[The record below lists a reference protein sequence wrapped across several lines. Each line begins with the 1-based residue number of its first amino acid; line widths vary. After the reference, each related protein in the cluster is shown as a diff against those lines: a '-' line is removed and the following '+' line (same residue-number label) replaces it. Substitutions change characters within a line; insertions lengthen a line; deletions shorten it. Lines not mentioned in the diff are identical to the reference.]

1 MINDVNKVEIKD
13 DDHLSSEKL
22 NSMGDLYLKKGDRG
36 TAIAYFYRAAS
47 KLPFAQKERA
57 IAIYKKILKISPSEN
72 RAYEE
77 IINIFARVGLIGEEI
92 RYLLSLAHL
101 YHEKGEY
108 NKINSIYRR
117 IRQID
122 PQNVIAEK
130 YFQKGKQFIEE
141 IEISEPGIAKEQG
154 KVESED
160 IEHLTATGNLEQEEA
175 ETVRDEGA
183 VHREDKEAVSKI
195 EDRADKGLFTVTL
208 EESDHGK
215 KPFYA
220 QEQQIYIP
228 IRTKSYKKV
237 FIYTG
242 ISLLLIVGLL
252 AVFAINGK
260 LKYRYEKAPVD
271 NKIEIKTGNY
281 EINVAMISKEMVDE
295 SGMPEV
301 LNQADILENQFYHV
315 SVKAIKG
322 CLPGDFVLSPSKM
335 ISLMKSGGLLEDIKE
350 IKGLNNL
357 SKTIYR
363 SNIAGCGDFSPVFS
377 RFIISHDKELKYAG
391 ISIKGLEKGQPVT
404 VKWK

>member
-77 IINIFARVGLIGEEI
+77 IVNIFARVGLIGEEI

-122 PQNVIAEK
+122 PQNIIAEK
-130 YFQKGKQFIEE
+130 YFRKGKQFIEE
-141 IEISEPGIAKEQG
+141 IDISEPGIAKEQG

-160 IEHLTATGNLEQEEA
+160 IEHLTIPENLEEWAEA
-175 ETVRDEGA
+175 VRDEGD
-183 VHREDKEAVSKI
+183 VHGEGKEAVSRI

-208 EESDHGK
+208 EESDHEK

-228 IRTKSYKKV
+228 VQRKSYKKV
-237 FIYTG
+237 SIYTG
-242 ISLLLIVGLL
+242 ISLLLIVGLV
-252 AVFAINGK
+252 AIFIINGK
-260 LKYRYEKAPVD
+260 LKYRHEKAPVD

-281 EINVAMISKEMVDE
+281 EINVEKISKEMVDE

-301 LNQADILENQFYHV
+301 INQADILENQFYHV
-315 SVKAIKG
+315 SVKAIQG
-322 CLPGDFVLSPSKM
+322 CLPGDFVLSPNKM
-335 ISLMKSGGLLEDIKE
+335 IFLIKSEGLLEDIKE

-363 SNIAGCGDFSPVFS
+363 SNVAGCGDFSPVFS
-377 RFIISHDKELKYAG
+377 RFIISHDKGLKYTG
-391 ISIKGLEKGQPVT
+391 ISIKGLERGQPVT